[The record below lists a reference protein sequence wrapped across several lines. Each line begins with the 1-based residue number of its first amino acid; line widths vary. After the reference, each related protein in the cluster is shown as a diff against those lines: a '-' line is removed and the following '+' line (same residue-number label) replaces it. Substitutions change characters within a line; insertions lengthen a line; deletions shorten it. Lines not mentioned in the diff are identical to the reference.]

1 MKRFITLFLIGL
13 SLLTFSCMTSKT
25 LNKDVWTLSEILE
38 KNGELVS
45 VNDLLEIK
53 NQNVPYISFYDN
65 NEAKGFSGVNLITMK
80 YALDEKNNELSFQE
94 GISTLALGTEAENY
108 LESLYKEHLHNTVKF
123 RLENKMLTLCSSEG
137 KALMIFK
144 SAK

>member
-1 MKRFITLFLIGL
+1 
-13 SLLTFSCMTSKT
+13 
-25 LNKDVWTLSEILE
+25 
-38 KNGELVS
+38 
-45 VNDLLEIK
+45 
-53 NQNVPYISFYDN
+53 
-65 NEAKGFSGVNLITMK
+65 MK
-80 YALDEKNNELSFQE
+80 YALDEKNNGLSFQE
-94 GISTLALGTEAENY
+94 GISTLALGTEAENH